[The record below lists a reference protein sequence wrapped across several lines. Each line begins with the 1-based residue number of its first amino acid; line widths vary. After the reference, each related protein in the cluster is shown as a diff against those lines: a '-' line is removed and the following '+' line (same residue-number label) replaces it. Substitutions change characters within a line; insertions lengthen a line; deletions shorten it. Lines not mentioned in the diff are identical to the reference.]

1 MNKKTINS
9 KKHSKIFIF
18 FILFNLF
25 LGVLLSFFLI
35 TNVEW
40 NSIFANI
47 IFPIIAF
54 IIAKKSCSYSKRK
67 FEKNERRKISLACIP
82 SFFISILYFIYYL
95 FFLTIGLLSLMFS
108 ISEEQNKIKIQSVH
122 SPNKN
127 YYCEVFFSPVGAYAS
142 GTGKLNVYCINTY
155 FPLVRKHIYVENPS
169 YFPIDDVNLPYEFI
183 QWKNNK
189 IICIAKEA
197 EIDVSKIEVYLYII
211 IKKYF
216 LKSQQQTYIPPQIKA
231 DGRINRQILGTVS
244 GKEFVTERNNLMN
257 VSNPLVS
264 KGTNTISIS
273 EMAKQQV
280 AKQIVVFTGINYL
293 NYQKIQI

>member
-1 MNKKTINS
+1 MRYHLLENQDKYINVLINNKRELNYMNKKTINS

-35 TNVEW
+35 TNIEW

-95 FFLTIGLLSLMFS
+95 FFLTIGILSLMFS

-127 YYCEVFFSPVGAYAS
+127 YY
-142 GTGKLNVYCINTY
+142 KL
-155 FPLVRKHIYVENPS
+155 
-169 YFPIDDVNLPYEFI
+169 
-183 QWKNNK
+183 
-189 IICIAKEA
+189 
-197 EIDVSKIEVYLYII
+197 YL
-211 IKKYF
+211 K
-216 LKSQQQTYIPPQIKA
+216 
-231 DGRINRQILGTVS
+231 
-244 GKEFVTERNNLMN
+244 
-257 VSNPLVS
+257 
-264 KGTNTISIS
+264 
-273 EMAKQQV
+273 
-280 AKQIVVFTGINYL
+280 
-293 NYQKIQI
+293 